1 MKPTSNAITLNRHSF
16 IKEMSNGNLTRFTLH
31 KSGKQVHLVGSN
43 DQGTHF
49 ILGTSA
55 GTPRFWTDI
64 GSPVCFLEISGIY
77 QFSVEIDGE
86 SA

>member
-1 MKPTSNAITLNRHSF
+1 MKTTGNAITLNRISF
-16 IKEMSNGNLTRFTLH
+16 IKEMSKGNLTRFTLH
-31 KSGKQVHLVGSN
+31 KSGKLVHLVAAN
-43 DQGTHF
+43 AEGTHF

-64 GSPVCFLEISGIY
+64 SSPVSFLETSGVNH
-77 QFSVEIDGE
+77 FSVEIDGE